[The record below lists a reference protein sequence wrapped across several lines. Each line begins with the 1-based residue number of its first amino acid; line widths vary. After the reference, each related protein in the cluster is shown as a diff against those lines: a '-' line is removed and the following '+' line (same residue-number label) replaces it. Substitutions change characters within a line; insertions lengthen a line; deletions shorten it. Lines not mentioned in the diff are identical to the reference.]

1 MNREEI
7 IQSFI
12 FRNAIQNHSTF
23 GIQKEV
29 LVTLALGKHLSFCS
43 SIWRGRRREGVDFG
57 SVAISVHQYGS
68 MHVYSWLLSWGQKV
82 LQDLE
87 KVIHHDDSKLQ
98 PRGLLL
104 LLSRPG
110 GGSHD
115 SR

>member
-1 MNREEI
+1 M
-7 IQSFI
+7 
-12 FRNAIQNHSTF
+12 
-23 GIQKEV
+23 
-29 LVTLALGKHLSFCS
+29 
-43 SIWRGRRREGVDFG
+43 DFG
-57 SVAISVHQYGS
+57 SVSISVHQYGS

-98 PRGLLL
+98 PGGLLLL

-115 SR
+115 S